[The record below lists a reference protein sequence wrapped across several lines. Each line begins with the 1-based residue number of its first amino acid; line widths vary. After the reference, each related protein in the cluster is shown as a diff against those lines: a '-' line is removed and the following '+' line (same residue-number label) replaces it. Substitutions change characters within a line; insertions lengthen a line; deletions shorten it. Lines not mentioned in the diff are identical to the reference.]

1 MIAGPLG
8 RALEATGYLA
18 DGECAAP
25 SVTLAGSGARVRL
38 PSFAPDAW
46 WRSDADADR
55 RGSGGAGLT
64 VYFKYVDD
72 PGDVP
77 IADWQREVWN
87 QGFAPLLWI
96 VSPERVDL
104 HNGFG
109 APRGPD
115 EADANRLET
124 FKLLDA
130 ELARLDTFAGRLAME
145 TGRFW
150 SGESRVSRETCVD
163 RRLLRDLRNVERALV
178 AADLQRG
185 EAQALIGRCIF
196 AKYLIDREIVTERR
210 LRALCGHADLPD
222 ALGDPA
228 AAGRLFAWLRDTF
241 NGDMFPSAEPVPA
254 AGHLDSVARFLT
266 GEDLETGQRH
276 FFPYRFDVIPVELV
290 SAIYEQFVHSSASE
304 STGANPARREGVYYT
319 PLAAVSLVLDE
330 VFDGLTGTES
340 VLDLSCGSGVFLVE
354 ALRRLV
360 RLKTGA
366 GTPSRGAIRETLYNQ
381 VYGVDVSEA
390 AVRIAAF
397 SLYLA
402 ALELDPD
409 PQPPVALRFE
419 PLQDGT
425 PPALV
430 APPRR
435 GGDVALRFEPLQD
448 RTLLVG
454 DARTIEE
461 TSAGRAVLTA
471 GGGLKRFDVIV
482 GNPPWSFRGRAGT
495 AARRDA
501 GPQAPLQPRGQS
513 LDFVARA
520 RDFAHDGTRFGM
532 ILSATPFFGRSATAA
547 RAVRDT
553 VDALSP
559 VTLINLS
566 DLSRWLFPKANMPA
580 IALLARPRRGR
591 ADRLTLV
598 QARWSPAGERSHTI
612 EIAPSDVATLPTA
625 SWTRNAG
632 LFKAAFLGRRP
643 DLLLLDELWEKHE
656 PLEARL
662 DAMGVRFRTGLIFG
676 DRSQNAAFLK
686 GLPVA
691 DKKAVGPFS
700 LAMEKLPVIDWSRA
714 ERPRQRDFYRPPIL
728 LVREFMQGAPR
739 PGAIVAVADRDVVF
753 TDSCY
758 GASFSDMR
766 PDTAYLVAG
775 ILGSALAS
783 WYFLM
788 TGSAFGLWM
797 RRLKQKDF
805 AAMPVP
811 LLERSLESDAGR
823 RIVRLVRAFHRQ
835 APAAADG
842 WKALDDAVFDLYEL
856 DDADR
861 IVVRDGLFRAG
872 WQWKPGRD
880 RSVEPAGADDL
891 RRYADAFL
899 STMDAWLSA
908 SNRRRMRAEI
918 YDVPPD
924 APHRV
929 VRFVLENRP
938 GPSVVKVVPPDGPL
952 RAVLERIGERTEV
965 RVAEALVG
973 LRELRVHARDEVS
986 MVKPAALRHWLGV
999 CGLEDADAVVRD
1011 GVRGGPPA

>member
-1 MIAGPLG
+1 MIAEPLG

-18 DGECAAP
+18 DGASAAP

-55 RGSGGAGLT
+55 RGGGGTGLT

-72 PGDVP
+72 PEDVP

-210 LRALCGHADLPD
+210 LRARCGHADLPD

-228 AAGRLFAWLRDTF
+228 AAGRLFAWLRKTF
-241 NGDMFPSAEPVPA
+241 NGDMFASGDPVPA
-254 AGHLDSVARFLT
+254 AGHLDTVARFLR
-266 GEDLETGQRH
+266 GEDLETDQLH

-304 STGANPARREGVYYT
+304 SAGANPARGEGVYYT

-340 VLDLSCGSGVFLVE
+340 VLDLACGSGVFLVE

-360 RLKTGA
+360 SIKASA
-366 GTPSRGAIRETLYNQ
+366 GTPSRRVIRETLYNQ
-381 VYGVDVSEA
+381 IYGVDVSKA

-409 PQPPVALRFE
+409 PQPPEALRFE
-419 PLQDGT
+419 PLQG
-425 PPALV
+425 
-430 APPRR
+430 
-435 GGDVALRFEPLQD
+435 
-448 RTLLVG
+448 RTLLAG
-454 DARTIEE
+454 NAWAIERTP
-461 TSAGRAVLTA
+461 AGQAALTDGA
-471 GGGLKRFDVIV
+471 GLRRFDVIV
-482 GNPPWSFRGRAGT
+482 GNPPWSYGGKAAT
-495 AARRDA
+495 AARRA
-501 GPQAPLQPRGQS
+501 TGPEARLPPRDQS
-513 LDFVARA
+513 LGFVARA

-547 RAVRDT
+547 MAVSDV
-553 VDALSP
+553 VDALAP

-566 DLSRWLFPKANMPA
+566 DLSGWLFPRADMPA
-580 IALLARPRRGR
+580 IVFLARHRRVR

-612 EIAPSDVATLPTA
+612 EIAPSDVTTLSIA
-625 SWTRNAG
+625 SWKRNAG
-632 LFKAAFLGRRP
+632 LFKAAFLGRQP
-643 DLLLLDELWEKHE
+643 DLLLLDELWEKHK
-656 PLEARL
+656 PLEDRL
-662 DAMGVRFRTGLIFG
+662 NELGVRLSAGLTVG
-676 DRSQNAAFLK
+676 NQSLSATFLK
-686 GLPVA
+686 GLPFARKQDVR
-691 DKKAVGPFS
+691 PFS
-700 LAMEKLPVIDWSRA
+700 LTVDELPEFYWNKV
-714 ERPRQRDFYRPPIL
+714 ERPRSRDIYRAPLL
-728 LVREFMQGAPR
+728 LVKKFLQQGSPR
-739 PGAIVAVADRDVVF
+739 AVVTVAERDVVF
-753 TDSCY
+753 PVSFY
-758 GASFSDMR
+758 GASFAGAPSEA
-766 PDTAYLVAG
+766 TYLAAG

-783 WYFLM
+783 WFFLM
-788 TGSAFGLWM
+788 TGSAFGLWV
-797 RRLKQKDF
+797 RLLMINDF
-805 AAMPVP
+805 ATMPVP
-811 LLERSLESDAGR
+811 ALDQSLESDFGR
-823 RIVRLVRAFHRQ
+823 RIVRLVRSFHRQ
-835 APAAADG
+835 APDAHG
-842 WKALDDAVFDLYEL
+842 WSMLDDAVFDLYEL
-856 DDADR
+856 DYADR

-872 WQWKPGRD
+872 WQWKAGRKQ
-880 RSVEPAGADDL
+880 SIEPAGADDL
-891 RRYADAFL
+891 RNYADAFL